1 MSFSAAMAGYGGTGL
16 RTSAQGS
23 GNPYDSTV
31 KHDNLHQ
38 PAPIQESCPSTC
50 PRGCLAKST
59 GLILGFPKGP
69 HQRAG
74 RFLDDEMRQNI
85 LTSIA
90 TGPAGPPSWPSLSPM
105 EGYPE
110 ECTSEP

>member
-1 MSFSAAMAGYGGTGL
+1 
-16 RTSAQGS
+16 
-23 GNPYDSTV
+23 
-31 KHDNLHQ
+31 
-38 PAPIQESCPSTC
+38 
-50 PRGCLAKST
+50 
-59 GLILGFPKGP
+59 
-69 HQRAG
+69 
-74 RFLDDEMRQNI
+74 MRQNI